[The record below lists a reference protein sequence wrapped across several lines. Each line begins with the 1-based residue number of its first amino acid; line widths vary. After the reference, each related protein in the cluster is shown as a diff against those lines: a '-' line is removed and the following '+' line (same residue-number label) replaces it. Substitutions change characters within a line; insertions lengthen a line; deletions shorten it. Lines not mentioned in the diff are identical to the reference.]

1 MAQPNKEMSEAS
13 PKKTTTRKQPTAA
26 ERKQYMEKLQ
36 QQEFAKKKASDAFK
50 QVRDVTKTTRQTTIS
65 SYNKESV
72 IRYLQ
77 NINSYE
83 KELRNLSRYLF
94 YRCQVYFR
102 LIMYNATM
110 FDLNARYVVPSYDP
124 TKENDK
130 DKILKSYYET
140 LQVLDRMDLQH
151 QMLMPLIN
159 NFIEDAFFGCC
170 WIDETGMFILK
181 IPPEYCKISGQ
192 YFTGDYSF
200 YVDMS
205 NYKKYEDVIEFL
217 GEPLTS
223 MYRAYGGNNKNK
235 WQIMPDEYALCTKTR
250 TESWETIVPIYS
262 GLFIDLIGLMDLVDI
277 QADSDNQQIYKLI
290 TATIPTLKNA
300 TDPDQ
305 FAVDVDFCVEY
316 FRKLVDSLPP
326 YIGAAISPIPLD
338 TISFSDDQASDTTKV
353 QKATKELLNTSGG
366 AQVLNSTTLSNSE
379 GVRSANRVDTAFAI
393 SALLGQIQGW
403 VNRILSYH
411 VSNPAKVKFFNVSI
425 HTKDVLKESMQKDMQ
440 YGFPNVIAIN
450 SLNGFSEM
458 DTLALNY
465 LETDVLNL
473 KDKFKPLTSA
483 NTVSNKESGG
493 QEKSDLEITQDGEDS
508 REKRDNNT

>member
-1 MAQPNKEMSEAS
+1 MSQPNKEMSEAS
-13 PKKTTTRKQPTAA
+13 PKKTTSRKQSTAA

-217 GEPLTS
+217 GEPLSS

-250 TESWETIVPIYS
+250 IESWETIVPIYS
-262 GLFIDLIGLMDLVDI
+262 GLFLDLISLLDVSDI

-305 FAVDVDFCVEY
+305 FSVDVDFCVEY

-338 TISFSDDQASDTTKV
+338 TISFSDDQASETTKV

-440 YGFPNVIAIN
+440 YGFPNVIALN

-483 NTVSNKESGG
+483 NTVSSKESGG

>member
-159 NFIEDAFFGCC
+159 NFIEDVFFGCC

-250 TESWETIVPIYS
+250 IESWETIVPIYS
-262 GLFIDLIGLMDLVDI
+262 GLFIDLIGLLDLVDI
-277 QADSDNQQIYKLI
+277 QAVANDQQIYKLI

-305 FAVDVDFCVEY
+305 FSVDVDFCVQY
-316 FRKLVDSLPP
+316 YQKLVESLPP
-326 YIGAAISPIPLD
+326 YIGAAITPIPLD

-393 SALLGQIQGW
+393 SSLLGQIQGW

-440 YGFPNVIAIN
+440 YGFPNVIALN

-483 NTVSNKESGG
+483 NTVSSKESGG